1 MMNQGTVKSIKRSTD
16 MLEYVKNN
24 PYRILGVYANDPEK
38 KWVENSLELFVS
50 LKHDNTFAF
59 PTDWPEVLGPMYR
72 TLKNVKDAAFILED
86 NDARTLEALFW
97 VHSKGATSFLSNLGT
112 NIDLEIGVCAYEK
125 AVNSALRALAK
136 GDFHKA
142 LYQYKSVLSYKRP
155 SSRVLVMF
163 FGRVI
168 KSYLRDNPNGNV
180 FSFLYGIFGDEFRL
194 EFQESMKSCSPV
206 EEYKTTI
213 KNEHESSKGT
223 SRNNQQTRPQP
234 KPQTKPKKKNPFD
247 WKKFNENVIRPW
259 KQFNGWTFFT
269 IILIIIAVYILC
281 QIL

>member
-1 MMNQGTVKSIKRSTD
+1 M
-16 MLEYVKNN
+16 
-24 PYRILGVYANDPEK
+24 
-38 KWVENSLELFVS
+38 
-50 LKHDNTFAF
+50 
-59 PTDWPEVLGPMYR
+59 
-72 TLKNVKDAAFILED
+72 
-86 NDARTLEALFW
+86 EALFW

-112 NIDLEIGVCAYEK
+112 NIDLEIGACPYEK

-155 SSRVLVMF
+155 SSRVLEMF

-168 KSYLRDNPNGNV
+168 KSYLRVNPNGNV

-194 EFQESMKSCSPV
+194 EFQEAMKSCSPV

-213 KNEHESSKGT
+213 KNDHEST
-223 SRNNQQTRPQP
+223 TTAPRNNQQTRPQS
-234 KPQTKPKKKNPFD
+234 KHQTKPQKKISFD
-247 WKKFNENVIRPW
+247 WKKFNENVIHPW
-259 KQFNGWTFFT
+259 KQFNGWTFLT
-269 IILIIIAVYILC
+269 IVLLIIVIYFLC

>member
-1 MMNQGTVKSIKRSTD
+1 

-59 PTDWPEVLGPMYR
+59 PTDWSEALGPMYR

-86 NDARTLEALFW
+86 NDSRTLEALFW
-97 VHSKGATSFLSNLGT
+97 VHSKGATSFHSNLGT
-112 NIDLEIGVCAYEK
+112 NIDLEIGICPYEK
-125 AVNSALRALAK
+125 AVNSALRSLAK
-136 GDFHKA
+136 GDFLKA

-155 SSRVLVMF
+155 SSKVLVMF
-163 FGRVI
+163 FERVI
-168 KSYLRDNPNGNV
+168 KSYLRDNPKGNV
-180 FSFLYGIFGDEFRL
+180 FSFLYGIFGEEFRL
-194 EFQESMKSCSPV
+194 EFQEAMKSCPPV
-206 EEYKTTI
+206 EEYKSTV
-213 KNEHESSKGT
+213 KNDYESST
-223 SRNNQQTRPQP
+223 NATRNNQQTRPQS
-234 KPQTKPKKKNPFD
+234 KPQTKTKKKISFD

-259 KQFNGWTFFT
+259 KQFDGWTFLT
-269 IILIIIAVYILC
+269 IVLLIIVIYFLC

>member
-1 MMNQGTVKSIKRSTD
+1 
-16 MLEYVKNN
+16 MLEYVMNN

-59 PTDWPEVLGPMYR
+59 PTDWPEALGPMYR

-112 NIDLEIGVCAYEK
+112 NIDLEIGVYPYEK

-155 SSRVLVMF
+155 SSGVLVMF

-194 EFQESMKSCSPV
+194 EFQEAMKSCSPV
-206 EEYKTTI
+206 EEFKTTV
-213 KNEHESSKGT
+213 KNGYESSKGT
-223 SRNNQQTRPQP
+223 SRNNQYTRPQS
-234 KPQTKPKKKNPFD
+234 KPQTKTKKKKSFD
-247 WKKFNENVIRPW
+247 WKKFNENLVRPW
-259 KQFNGWTFFT
+259 KQFNGWTYFT
-269 IILIIIAVYILC
+269 IVLIIIAVYFLY

>member
-1 MMNQGTVKSIKRSTD
+1 

-24 PYRILGVYANDPEK
+24 PYRVLGVYANDPEK

-59 PTDWPEVLGPMYR
+59 PTDWTEALGPMNR
-72 TLKNVKDAAFILED
+72 TMRSVKDAAFILED
-86 NDARTLEALFW
+86 NDSRTLEALFW

-112 NIDLEIGVCAYEK
+112 NIDLEIGVCPYEK
-125 AVNSALRALAK
+125 AVNSAIRALVK

-142 LYQYKSVLSYKRP
+142 LYQYKSVLSYRRP
-155 SSRVLVMF
+155 SSKVLSMF

-168 KSYLRDNPNGNV
+168 KSYLRDNPKGNV
-180 FSFLYGIFGDEFRL
+180 FSFLYGIFGDEFRF
-194 EFQESMKSCSPV
+194 EFQEAMQSCTPV
-206 EEYKTTI
+206 EEYKTTV
-213 KNEHESSKGT
+213 KDNQESST
-223 SRNNQQTRPQP
+223 NSPRNNQQTSTQSKSQAQP
-234 KPQTKPKKKNPFD
+234 KKRISFD

-259 KQFNGWTFFT
+259 KQFNGWTFTSIVLLIVT
-269 IILIIIAVYILC
+269 IYFLF